1 MRLELSD
8 YYIFNLTVY
17 QSLIKKIDGIYRKA
31 NWIISVTLAIIIG
44 LIVCHKNL
52 PNQERGNFY
61 LLFVFFFSLI
71 FSFVC
76 LYCFFYFLYKI
87 FRILLKLFFKTI
99 IKITYNK
106 KIIPDYLLNISESD
120 IEYDNLSINIRIKW
134 DKILKIIENEN
145 ALYVYFNK
153 KVAFIFIKRYFEN
166 IEEYRKIKNFIE
178 NNTKIASVFIV
189 TEKIKKNG

>member
-76 LYCFFYFLYKI
+76 LYCFFYYLYKI

>member
-52 PNQERGNFY
+52 PNQEKGNFY

-71 FSFVC
+71 FSFTC
-76 LYCFFYFLYKI
+76 LFFLFYFLYISCRFLSKI
-87 FRILLKLFFKTI
+87 IFKIL
-99 IKITYNK
+99 IKKAYSK
-106 KIIPDYLLNISESD
+106 KIKPDYLLNISESG
-120 IEYDNLSINIRIKW
+120 IEYDSLSINIRIKW

-178 NNTKIASVFIV
+178 NNTKIAPVFIA

>member
-99 IKITYNK
+99 NKITYNK

>member
-1 MRLELSD
+1 MNNFSIKMRLELSD

-52 PNQERGNFY
+52 PNQERGKFY
-61 LLFVFFFSLI
+61 VVFVFFFSLI

-87 FRILLKLFFKTI
+87 FRILLNLFFKTI

-106 KIIPDYLLNISESD
+106 KIIPDYL
-120 IEYDNLSINIRIKW
+120 
-134 DKILKIIENEN
+134 
-145 ALYVYFNK
+145 
-153 KVAFIFIKRYFEN
+153 
-166 IEEYRKIKNFIE
+166 
-178 NNTKIASVFIV
+178 
-189 TEKIKKNG
+189 

>member
-61 LLFVFFFSLI
+61 LLFDRTSSISL
-71 FSFVC
+71 FTCNTYQHVC
-76 LYCFFYFLYKI
+76 LGLDVCSLSDP
-87 FRILLKLFFKTI
+87 T
-99 IKITYNK
+99 N
-106 KIIPDYLLNISESD
+106 PDPY
-120 IEYDNLSINIRIKW
+120 LSIITQAC
-134 DKILKIIENEN
+134 LESGC
-145 ALYVYFNK
+145 
-153 KVAFIFIKRYFEN
+153 
-166 IEEYRKIKNFIE
+166 
-178 NNTKIASVFIV
+178 TV
-189 TEKIKKNG
+189 TVTL

>member
-87 FRILLKLFFKTI
+87 FRILLKFFFKTI

>member
-1 MRLELSD
+1 MRMELND
-8 YYIFNLTVY
+8 YYIFNQTAY
-17 QSLIKKIDGIYRKA
+17 QSLIKKGDRASKKV
-31 NWIISVTLAIIIG
+31 NWIISLILAIIIG

-61 LLFVFFFSLI
+61 LLFVFFFSLF
-71 FSFVC
+71 FSFIC
-76 LYCFFYFLYKI
+76 LNCFFYFLYKI

-106 KIIPDYLLNISESD
+106 KIIADYLLNISEFG
-120 IEYDNLSINIRIKW
+120 IEYDNLSVNIRIKW
-134 DKILKIIENEN
+134 DKILKISENEN